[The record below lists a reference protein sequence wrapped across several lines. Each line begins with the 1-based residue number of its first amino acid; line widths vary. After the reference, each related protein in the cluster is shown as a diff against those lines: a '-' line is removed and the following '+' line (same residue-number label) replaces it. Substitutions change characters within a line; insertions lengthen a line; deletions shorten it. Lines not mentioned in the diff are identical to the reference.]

1 MNESLP
7 VRTCALSVLAA
18 AVLAACGGGGGS
30 DPTPPVQPPA
40 GVHITGVAADGP
52 LQGATACYDL
62 NDNGACDSGEP
73 SSTTDANGNFSFDV
87 DAAAAGKHRVVVS
100 VPATAIDKDTGTA
113 VGTAFTLQSP
123 ATGTTTAHSVFA
135 SPLTTLVQAH
145 ADATGATVSAA
156 SDYVKTQAGL
166 AFSPLADFTASTST
180 DAKAAATMARL
191 VTLTQQ
197 KQTDALATV
206 VGQADISGATITTG
220 DLGKAVTSAVLGALP
235 ALSAAAQD
243 SSVTSAATPTQLQSA
258 LSSLAQTLVDSH
270 TALDANSVKAIIGT
284 SKMPPDTSADTPA
297 AGATLRALSYTDADH
312 WFYRAMQASA
322 ADNTPVSGLV
332 RYYDMRRQAT
342 LDVFGQR
349 QVQGWGAGS
358 SKAREGDQH
367 WNGSEWR
374 DCALGVRGTATVRDA
389 MGRSS
394 YDYCDKREEG
404 VSQRV
409 AQDISGKTLRSVIEN
424 TVRAFP
430 GGDSNVSYANFGPA
444 DLNLLGSAVFPSGS
458 TLWYYTN
465 QPLKTAITYDVMSTN
480 WVSAYSVE
488 IGAGG
493 DARSTS
499 GLACATVT
507 SANSA
512 SLFHPVDTLDAMVA
526 RYPGKPCIFNK
537 GTNADGS
544 STDPNEWWGNSTVS
558 MGSVVAAAT
567 QPQGTGGYY
576 STTLLLRVGFAASG
590 NGATYYGCLQRK
602 ADGSPR
608 NCTVLGTGTY
618 SVQTLGDAKVMT
630 FTGLPA
636 ITQRTGFSRVFVE
649 RGGKVYFGFQNVPGA
664 TTHGLRFNLAA
675 GNAILTQ
682 LGLQPMVPQTTAAD
696 ASSASQAL
704 YVAAKGSWGGNDAGG
719 SSFLRFGDGG
729 RFLMANSG
737 VDGTHEQP
745 GLELGTL
752 DIDGSTGN
760 FHSELQL
767 DTNWE
772 AGTSH
777 AEATDKITSITS
789 TQINTT
795 FSSIPRLSDSGSGI
809 VGAWALGSATLL
821 KTQHVVFYADA
832 TVLMVDP
839 IGESDPLSACG
850 LARQGPAGVERASYT
865 FDATTGALRVFNKTV
880 DTNGCAGFF
889 DSSAGAIAG
898 GTANTEANL
907 VLTMSGDGKTITT
920 ADGLVFYRVSP

>member
-1 MNESLP
+1 MNEALP
-7 VRTCALSVLAA
+7 FRICALSVLSA
-18 AVLAACGGGGGS
+18 AVLAACGGGGS
-30 DPTPPVQPPA
+30 DNPPA
-40 GVHITGVAADGP
+40 PPPAAAAVRITGVAADGP

-73 SSTTDANGNFSFDV
+73 SSTTDANGGFSFDV
-87 DAAAAGKHRVVVS
+87 DAAAAGQHRVVVS

-166 AFSPLADFTASTST
+166 AFSPLSDFTASSS
-180 DAKAAATMARL
+180 DEAKAAATMARL

-197 KQTDALATV
+197 KQTDVLATV
-206 VGQADISGATITTG
+206 VGQADISGATITSG

-243 SSVTSAATPTQLQSA
+243 PSVTSAATPAQLQSA
-258 LSSLAQTLVDSH
+258 LANLAQALVDSH
-270 TALDANSVKAIIGT
+270 TGLDATSVKAIIGAA
-284 SKMPPDTSADTPA
+284 KMPPDTSSETPT
-297 AGATLRALSYTDADH
+297 AGATLRALTYTDADH

-322 ADNTPVSGLV
+322 ADNTPVSGLT
-332 RYYDMRRQAT
+332 RYYDVRHQAT
-342 LDVFGQR
+342 LDVFGRR

-358 SKAREGDQH
+358 TKAREGDQH

-374 DCALGVRGTATVRDA
+374 DCALGVRGTSTVRDA

-394 YDYCDKREEG
+394 YNYCDHREDG

-409 AQDISGKTLRSVIEN
+409 AQDISGKTLRSVIED
-424 TVRAFP
+424 TVRTYP
-430 GGDSNVSYANFGPA
+430 GGDSNVAYANFGPA
-444 DLNLLGSAVFPSGS
+444 DLSLLGSAVFPSGS

-465 QPLKTAITYDVMSTN
+465 QSLKTALSYDVMPTN

-512 SLFHPVDTLDAMVA
+512 SLYQPVDTLDAMVA

-558 MGSVVAAAT
+558 MGSVAAAAT
-567 QPQGTGGYY
+567 PPDGTGNYY

-608 NCTVLGTGTY
+608 NCTVLGSGTY
-618 SVQTLGDAKVMT
+618 GVQTLGDAKVMT

-649 RGGKVYFGFQNVPGA
+649 RGGRVFYGFQNVTGI
-664 TTHGLRFNLAA
+664 THTLRFNLVA

-682 LGLQPMVPQTTAAD
+682 LGLQPMVPQTQSSD
-696 ASSASQAL
+696 AGTASQAL
-704 YVAAKGSWGGNDAGG
+704 YTAAKGAWGGNDADG
-719 SSFLRFGDGG
+719 SSFIRFGDGG
-729 RFLMANSG
+729 SFLLANSD
-737 VDGTHEQP
+737 VSGTHEQP
-745 GLELGTL
+745 GLELGTM
-752 DIDGSTGN
+752 DINGGTGN
-760 FHSELQL
+760 FHTELL
-767 DTNWE
+767 MDTNWE

-777 AEATDKITSITS
+777 AEAEDKITSITS
-789 TQINTT
+789 TQISTT
-795 FSSIPRLSDSGSGI
+795 FSSIPRLPDSGSGI
-809 VGAWALGSATLL
+809 VGAWAYGSPTLL
-821 KTQHVVFYADA
+821 KTQHVVFYADG
-832 TVLMVDP
+832 TLLFVDP
-839 IGESDPLSACG
+839 IGEADPLSACG
-850 LARQGPAGVERASYT
+850 LVRQGPPGIERASYT
-865 FDATTGALRVFNKTV
+865 FNATTGALRVFNKQI

-898 GTANTEANL
+898 GTANTEANF
-907 VLTMSGDGKTITT
+907 VLTMSADGKSITSNEG
-920 ADGLVFYRVSP
+920 DVFYRVSP